1 MYDLCSPGHQFGP
14 GILDDDE
21 LDMEWVIRNV
31 FEVMAV
37 GFGLGGI
44 FFRCSFGRVLCLD
57 ADLFC
62 PFRSSLP
69 SPRCVRGLRLARRGS
84 SVLGRVEA
92 RRVQE
97 RSG

>member
-1 MYDLCSPGHQFGP
+1 MYDLRSPGHQFGP

-21 LDMEWVIRNV
+21 LDKEWVIRNV
-31 FEVMAV
+31 FEVMAA
-37 GFGLGGI
+37 GFGTGGI

-57 ADLFC
+57 ADLLR

-69 SPRCVRGLRLARRGS
+69 SPCWVKGLRLAWRGS

-92 RRVQE
+92 RRQE